1 MTVTVFLKRCI
12 LEHKNWVC
20 QWETISTVFIP
31 WSFLNQSFH
40 KSNSYFKRN
49 NCNNNK
55 NHARY
60 TSTLFFGITTLT
72 CKEEQTFQFFLFL
85 CPTFFS
91 SQHVHKVR
99 NISTQ
104 STHALIIIVRM
115 IFEFLECNLLYH
127 VHFFA
132 FHHVISWHLYPKF
145 ILLKQGAVWR
155 TTHKSQC
162 TKKVRILLALDLKLK
177 YSFFSLLSS
186 HLLDPFQLSTDL
198 HSLPF

>member
-1 MTVTVFLKRCI
+1 MTVTVFHKRCI
-12 LEHKNWVC
+12 LGHKNKK
-20 QWETISTVFIP
+20 QSQLFL
-31 WSFLNQSFH
+31 FLNQSFH

-49 NCNNNK
+49 KCNNNK

-104 STHALIIIVRM
+104 STHAFIIIVRM

-127 VHFFA
+127 VQFFFCILSCCFMA
-132 FHHVISWHLYPKF
+132 FISKLY
-145 ILLKQGAVWR
+145 
-155 TTHKSQC
+155 
-162 TKKVRILLALDLKLK
+162 
-177 YSFFSLLSS
+177 SS
-186 HLLDPFQLSTDL
+186 
-198 HSLPF
+198 